1 MNKKNIQK
9 VTFFFAIIEKI
20 TPVIAIIGAL
30 IVGSIVI
37 LLMGEDPI
45 QVYKMMFGL
54 AIGNRDGWG
63 NVLFRATPLI
73 FTGLAVAFAFRCGLF
88 NIGGEGQVYVG
99 SFLAAYV
106 GFTFTNL
113 PGIILIPLT
122 IIASAIG
129 GALWAALPGLL
140 KAKKGIHEVIITIM
154 MNWIA
159 TSLTF
164 YLALIY
170 KAPPTEEMKLAGLQQ
185 MIPHTSEIAL
195 SARLPRVAILLSK
208 MNITF
213 PAHNPLNLSFFL
225 AIFAALIVYIILW
238 KTSLGYEIR
247 AVGYNRTASEYA
259 GINISKNIILAMM
272 ISGALAGL
280 VGTNEVMGYK
290 FRWRQE
296 LFLGLGFN
304 GIAVA
309 LLGKNHPLGVV
320 LAAILFGTLS
330 YGGALVNIFTNGKI
344 PRELIMV
351 IQAMIVIL
359 VVVSDE
365 IIKRVVL
372 RRKTE
377 YD

>member
-1 MNKKNIQK
+1 MNEKPKFRGDL
-9 VTFFFAIIEKI
+9 FFHLMEKL
-20 TPVIAIIGAL
+20 TPIIAIIGAL
-30 IVGSIVI
+30 IISSVII
-37 LLMGEDPI
+37 LLIGEDPI

-73 FTGLAVAFAFRCGLF
+73 FTGLAVAFAFQCGLF
-88 NIGGEGQVYVG
+88 NIGAEGQVYVG
-99 SFLAAYV
+99 SFLAALV
-106 GFTFTNL
+106 GSSFTNF
-113 PGIILIPLT
+113 PAVILIPLT
-122 IIASAIG
+122 IIASAMG
-129 GALWAALPGLL
+129 GALWAALPGIL

-159 TSLTF
+159 ASLTF
-164 YLALIY
+164 YLVLIY
-170 KAPPTEEMKLAGLQQ
+170 KAPPTEAMKAANMPQ
-185 MIPHTSEIAL
+185 MIPQTSEIAL
-195 SARLPRVAILLSK
+195 SARLPRIAALLSK
-208 MNITF
+208 LNISF
-213 PAHNPLNLSFFL
+213 PSHNPLNISFF
-225 AIFAALIVYIILW
+225 IALIAAFAIYYLLW
-238 KTSLGYEIR
+238 RTTLGYEIR
-247 AVGYNRTASEYA
+247 AVGYNRSAAEYA

-296 LFLGLGFN
+296 IFINLGFN

-330 YGGALVNIFTNGKI
+330 YGGALVNIYTAGKI

-351 IQAMIVIL
+351 IQAVIVIL

-365 IIKRVVL
+365 IIKRVLL
-372 RRKTE
+372 RRKSIK
-377 YD
+377 

>member
-1 MNKKNIQK
+1 MSKINQK
-9 VTFFFAIIEKI
+9 SHFYLVILEKI
-20 TPVIAIIGAL
+20 TPFIAILGAL
-30 IVGSIVI
+30 FIGSLVI
-37 LLMGEDPI
+37 LLMGENPI

-99 SFLAAYV
+99 AFLAAYV
-106 GFTFTNL
+106 GFTFTSL
-113 PGIILIPLT
+113 PAVLLIPLT
-122 IIASAIG
+122 IFAAALG
-129 GALWAALPGLL
+129 GAFWASIPGIL
-140 KAKKGIHEVIITIM
+140 KAKTGVHEVIVTIM

-159 TSLTF
+159 ASLTF
-164 YLALIY
+164 YLALLY
-170 KAPPTEEMKLAGLQQ
+170 KAPATESMKAAGVQQ
-185 MIPHTSEIAL
+185 MIPHTSEIAEA
-195 SARLPRVAILLSK
+195 ARLPRIATILSYF
-208 MNITF
+208 NIQF
-213 PAHNPLNLSFFL
+213 PSHNPLNVSFFI
-225 AIFAALIVYIILW
+225 AIIAAVVIYYILW

-247 AVGYNRTASEYA
+247 AVGHNPMASEYA
-259 GINISKNIILAMM
+259 GINIAKNIVLAMV

-296 LFLGLGFN
+296 LFLNLGFN

-320 LAAILFGTLS
+320 LAAILFGILS
-330 YGGALVNIFTNGKI
+330 YGGALVNIFTGGKI

-351 IQAMIVIL
+351 IQAIIVIL
-359 VVVSDE
+359 VVVADE
-365 IIKRVVL
+365 IVKRL
-372 RRKTE
+372 IIRRKLG
-377 YD
+377 

>member
-1 MNKKNIQK
+1 MNQK
-9 VTFFFAIIEKI
+9 SNLFYSILEKI
-20 TPVIAIIGAL
+20 TPFIAIAGAL
-30 IVGSIVI
+30 LIGSIVI
-37 LLMGEDPI
+37 LLIGEDPV

-54 AIGNRDGWG
+54 AIGSRDGWG

-99 SFLAAYV
+99 AFLAAYV

-113 PGIILIPLT
+113 PAVVLIPLT
-122 IIASAIG
+122 IIAAAAG
-129 GALWAALPGLL
+129 GGLWAFIPGFLR
-140 KAKKGIHEVIITIM
+140 AKTGVHEVIVTIM

-159 TSLTF
+159 SSLTF
-164 YLALIY
+164 YLALVY
-170 KAPPTEEMKLAGLQQ
+170 KAPATEAMKAAGVQQ
-185 MIPHTSEIAL
+185 MIPHTSEIAEA
-195 SARLPRVAILLSK
+195 ARLPRIATILSSL
-208 MNITF
+208 NIEF
-213 PAHNPLNLSFFL
+213 PSHNPLNVSFFI
-225 AIFAALIVYIILW
+225 AIIAALLVYYLLW

-247 AVGYNRTASEYA
+247 AVGHNPMASEYA
-259 GINISKNIILAMM
+259 GINISRNIILAMV

-296 LFLGLGFN
+296 LFTSLGFN

-320 LAAILFGTLS
+320 LAAILFGILS
-330 YGGALVNIFTNGKI
+330 YGGALVNIFTAGKI

-351 IQAMIVIL
+351 IQAVIVIL
-359 VVVSDE
+359 VVVADE
-365 IIKRVVL
+365 IVKRLIL
-372 RRKTE
+372 RRKSE
-377 YD
+377 S

>member
-1 MNKKNIQK
+1 MSRINQK
-9 VTFFFAIIEKI
+9 SHFYLVILEKI
-20 TPVIAIIGAL
+20 TPFIAILGAL
-30 IVGSIVI
+30 FIGSLVI

-99 SFLAAYV
+99 AFLAAYV

-113 PGIILIPLT
+113 PAVLLIPLT
-122 IIASAIG
+122 IFAAALG
-129 GALWAALPGLL
+129 GAFWASIPGIL
-140 KAKKGIHEVIITIM
+140 KAKTGVHEVIVTIM

-159 TSLTF
+159 ASLTF
-164 YLALIY
+164 YLALLY
-170 KAPPTEEMKLAGLQQ
+170 RAPATESMKAAGVQQ
-185 MIPHTSEIAL
+185 MIPHTSEIAEA
-195 SARLPRVAILLSK
+195 ARLPRIATILSYF
-208 MNITF
+208 NIQF
-213 PAHNPLNLSFFL
+213 PSHNPLNVSFFI
-225 AIFAALIVYIILW
+225 AIIAAVVIYYILW

-247 AVGYNRTASEYA
+247 AVGHNPMASEYA
-259 GINISKNIILAMM
+259 GINIAKNIILAMV

-296 LFLGLGFN
+296 LFLNLGFN

-320 LAAILFGTLS
+320 LAAILFGILS
-330 YGGALVNIFTNGKI
+330 YGGALVNIFTAGKI

-351 IQAMIVIL
+351 IQAVIVIL
-359 VVVSDE
+359 VVVADE
-365 IIKRVVL
+365 IVKRL
-372 RRKTE
+372 IIRRKLG
-377 YD
+377 

>member
-1 MNKKNIQK
+1 LSRINQK
-9 VTFFFAIIEKI
+9 SHFYLVILEKI
-20 TPVIAIIGAL
+20 TPFIAILGAL
-30 IVGSIVI
+30 FIGSLVI
-37 LLMGEDPI
+37 LLMGENPI

-99 SFLAAYV
+99 AFLAAYV
-106 GFTFTNL
+106 GFTFTSL
-113 PGIILIPLT
+113 PAVLLIPLT
-122 IIASAIG
+122 IFAAALG
-129 GALWAALPGLL
+129 GAFWASIPGIL
-140 KAKKGIHEVIITIM
+140 KAKTGVHEVIVTIM

-159 TSLTF
+159 ASLTF
-164 YLALIY
+164 YLALLY
-170 KAPPTEEMKLAGLQQ
+170 RASATESMKAAGVQQ
-185 MIPHTSEIAL
+185 MIPHTSEIAEA
-195 SARLPRVAILLSK
+195 ARLPRIATILSYF
-208 MNITF
+208 NIQF
-213 PAHNPLNLSFFL
+213 PSHNPLNVSFFI
-225 AIFAALIVYIILW
+225 AIIAAVVIYYILW

-247 AVGYNRTASEYA
+247 AVGHNPMASEYA
-259 GINISKNIILAMM
+259 GINIAKNIVLAMV

-296 LFLGLGFN
+296 LFLNLGFN

-320 LAAILFGTLS
+320 LAAILFGILS
-330 YGGALVNIFTNGKI
+330 YGGALVNIFTGGKI

-351 IQAMIVIL
+351 IQAIIVIL
-359 VVVSDE
+359 VVVADE
-365 IIKRVVL
+365 IVKRL
-372 RRKTE
+372 IIRRKLG
-377 YD
+377 

>member
-1 MNKKNIQK
+1 MSKINQK
-9 VTFFFAIIEKI
+9 SHFYLVILEKI
-20 TPVIAIIGAL
+20 TPFIAILGAL
-30 IVGSIVI
+30 FIGSLVI
-37 LLMGEDPI
+37 LLMGENPI

-99 SFLAAYV
+99 AFLAAYV
-106 GFTFTNL
+106 GFTFTSL
-113 PGIILIPLT
+113 PAVLLIPLT
-122 IIASAIG
+122 IFAAALG
-129 GALWAALPGLL
+129 GAFWASIPGIL
-140 KAKKGIHEVIITIM
+140 KAKTGVHEVIVTIM

-159 TSLTF
+159 ASLTF
-164 YLALIY
+164 YLALLY
-170 KAPPTEEMKLAGLQQ
+170 RASATESMKAAGVQQ
-185 MIPHTSEIAL
+185 MIPHTSEIAEA
-195 SARLPRVAILLSK
+195 ARLPRIATILSYF
-208 MNITF
+208 NIQF
-213 PAHNPLNLSFFL
+213 PSHNPLNVSFFI
-225 AIFAALIVYIILW
+225 AIIAAVVIYYILW

-247 AVGYNRTASEYA
+247 AVGHNPMASEYA
-259 GINISKNIILAMM
+259 GINIAKNIVLAMV

-296 LFLGLGFN
+296 LFLNLGFN

-320 LAAILFGTLS
+320 LAAILFGILS
-330 YGGALVNIFTNGKI
+330 YGGALVNIFTGGKI

-351 IQAMIVIL
+351 IQAIIVIL
-359 VVVSDE
+359 VVVADE
-365 IIKRVVL
+365 IVKRL
-372 RRKTE
+372 IIRRKLG
-377 YD
+377 